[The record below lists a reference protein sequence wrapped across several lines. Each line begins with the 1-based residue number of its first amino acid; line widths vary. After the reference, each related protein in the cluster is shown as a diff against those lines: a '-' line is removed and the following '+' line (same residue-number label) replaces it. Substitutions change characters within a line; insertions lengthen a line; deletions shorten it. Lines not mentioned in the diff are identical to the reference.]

1 MNEKYNYDQKSDSLY
16 IWIKEG
22 EEEGFE
28 EIVPGINVE
37 LDKDNN
43 IMGIEILHVS
53 RLFNKGKGKTKIP
66 QVTA

>member
-53 RLFNKGKGKTKIP
+53 RLLNKGKGKTKIP